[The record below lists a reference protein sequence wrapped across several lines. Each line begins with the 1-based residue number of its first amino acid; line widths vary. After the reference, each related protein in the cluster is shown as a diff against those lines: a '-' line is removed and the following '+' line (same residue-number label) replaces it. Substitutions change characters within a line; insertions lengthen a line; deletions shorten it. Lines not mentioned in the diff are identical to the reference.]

1 MMDWNDNNITD
12 EMLAAYIDGNATESE
27 KSFIEMMMDESF
39 LLSEAVDIVN
49 DGMGYIK
56 DGESIPLEDLFDLPS
71 IETNIRDDEMSIF
84 NQSGVDDLML
94 GDVLIDGNELND
106 IEYNPDDIDENR
118 INELNDFEDL

>member
-1 MMDWNDNNITD
+1 MDWNDNITD

-27 KSFIEMMMDESF
+27 KSFIEMMMVESP

-49 DGMGYIK
+49 DGIGYIE
-56 DGESIPLEDLFDLPS
+56 DGENIPLEDLFDLPF
-71 IETNIRDDEMSIF
+71 IETSIRDDEMSIF